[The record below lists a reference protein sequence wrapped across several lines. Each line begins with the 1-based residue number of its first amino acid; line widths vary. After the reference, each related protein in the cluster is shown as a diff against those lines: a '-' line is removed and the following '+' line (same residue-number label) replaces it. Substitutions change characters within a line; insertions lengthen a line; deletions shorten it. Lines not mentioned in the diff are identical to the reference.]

1 MIKKKYFMAL
11 ALTLLLVISFS
22 TISLAHCVWVESPAS
37 TSLNEEIEIYS
48 YYGYPDGPIEERDQ
62 TELEL
67 YVIDQN
73 GERHNLDLNEYA
85 TYYNAYTQ
93 FSDSGEY
100 TFVVEREPNRYR
112 LQQIRDFAK
121 SVTLV
126 DNNLSYSYQSVGIP
140 LEIQLVESNIISQD
154 QVEIVIEVLYEGEVI
169 TDSEIELFQSLEKG
183 IINEAGMSY
192 QEIADVEIAA
202 DGRTTFVI
210 NPEYNYVLETDYHV
224 DAAQVEDTGLF
235 ISEVRFRST
244 LFLANSK

>member
-1 MIKKKYFMAL
+1 M
-11 ALTLLLVISFS
+11 
-22 TISLAHCVWVESPAS
+22 
-37 TSLNEEIEIYS
+37 
-48 YYGYPDGPIEERDQ
+48 
-62 TELEL
+62 
-67 YVIDQN
+67 
-73 GERHNLDLNEYA
+73 
-85 TYYNAYTQ
+85 
-93 FSDSGEY
+93 
-100 TFVVEREPNRYR
+100 
-112 LQQIRDFAK
+112 
-121 SVTLV
+121 
-126 DNNLSYSYQSVGIP
+126 SYSYQSVGIP
-140 LEIQLVESNIISQD
+140 LEIQLVGSNIINQD
-154 QVEIVIEVLYEGEVI
+154 QVEIVVEVLYEGEVI